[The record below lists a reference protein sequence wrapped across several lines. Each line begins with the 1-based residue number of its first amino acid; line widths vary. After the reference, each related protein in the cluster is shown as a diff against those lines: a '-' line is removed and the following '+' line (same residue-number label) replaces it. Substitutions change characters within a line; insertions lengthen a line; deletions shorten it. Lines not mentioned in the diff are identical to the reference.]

1 MQRRLFYALAG
12 SALVHASL
20 LSLLGAEAVTGQGR
34 HTLALDVTL
43 QPKLARVTPQPA
55 PPAPL
60 PTPPGTAE
68 PQPVSPVLPPTADA
82 AATPA
87 AEPVEVALA
96 SSLPSAIAVFGGT
109 SDTTWYTSEEVD
121 VAAESLVEVRVD
133 TPLDMGHAKLDGR
146 VKVAVY
152 VDEFGV
158 TDRVEVVE
166 STADEILNNLAIGA
180 FRRAVW
186 QPAMLEGR
194 RVRNL
199 KQIEVCFG
207 RCDAAPLRY
216 KEMIE
221 VIEPPKP

>member
-20 LSLLGAEAVTGQGR
+20 LLLLGAEAVTGQGR

-43 QPKLARVTPQPA
+43 QPKPARVTPQSA

-60 PTPPGTAE
+60 PTQPGTTE
-68 PQPVSPVLPPTADA
+68 TQPVVPEPVPAADA

-87 AEPVEVALA
+87 AEPVEVALV

-186 QPAMLEGR
+186 KPAMLEGR

-207 RCDAAPLRY
+207 RCDVAPLRY

>member
-1 MQRRLFYALAG
+1 M
-12 SALVHASL
+12 
-20 LSLLGAEAVTGQGR
+20 
-34 HTLALDVTL
+34 
-43 QPKLARVTPQPA
+43 
-55 PPAPL
+55 
-60 PTPPGTAE
+60 
-68 PQPVSPVLPPTADA
+68 
-82 AATPA
+82 
-87 AEPVEVALA
+87 
-96 SSLPSAIAVFGGT
+96 PSAIAVFGGT

-186 QPAMLEGR
+186 RPAMLEGR

-207 RCDAAPLRY
+207 RCDATPLRY

-221 VIEPPKP
+221 VKEPPKP

>member
-1 MQRRLFYALAG
+1 MPRRLFYALAG

-34 HTLALDVTL
+34 HALALDVTL
-43 QPKLARVTPQPA
+43 QPKLARVALQPA

-60 PTPPGTAE
+60 PTQPGMAE
-68 PQPVSPVLPPTADA
+68 PQPAAPVTPPTLEAP
-82 AATPA
+82 ATPA
-87 AEPVEVALA
+87 AEPVEVALV

-207 RCDAAPLRY
+207 RCDATPLRY